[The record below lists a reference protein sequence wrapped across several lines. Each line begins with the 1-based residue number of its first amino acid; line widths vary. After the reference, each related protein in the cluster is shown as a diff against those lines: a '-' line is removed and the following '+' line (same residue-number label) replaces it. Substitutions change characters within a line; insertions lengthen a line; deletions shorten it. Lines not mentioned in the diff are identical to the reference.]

1 MHCGAGAGAEG
12 SGRAAPGAAGGG
24 RGRAGGGVGRGAVRG
39 RSLYSLLPISEFS
52 AGQGADGRFVVVPGV
67 GGRVASV
74 KRPEPSREEGWP
86 DGGAGLGGTFPGTR

>member
-12 SGRAAPGAAGGG
+12 SGRRTWARGG
-24 RGRAGGGVGRGAVRG
+24 RGAARG

-52 AGQGADGRFVVVPGV
+52 AGQRADGRFVVVPGV

-74 KRPEPSREEGWP
+74 KRPEPRREEGWP